1 MRAVEYGWQQAR
13 LTAHALE
20 IRDLGS
26 ELMSRLGSFTDH
38 LSRLGRALE
47 QGSEAFN
54 ATVGN
59 LERQVMPS
67 ARRFEELGIRARR
80 QPEVPD
86 AVQTPLRKPA
96 ADRPTAPDAE
106 KPGEPT

>member
-1 MRAVEYGWQQAR
+1 
-13 LTAHALE
+13 
-20 IRDLGS
+20 
-26 ELMSRLGSFTDH
+26 
-38 LSRLGRALE
+38 
-47 QGSEAFN
+47 
-54 ATVGN
+54 
-59 LERQVMPS
+59 MPS

-96 ADRPTAPDAE
+96 ADRPTAPDPE